1 MFKKFSFFSCL
12 KFQYLFFFFFN
23 FIKVTSSQNVLRFFS
38 SFSSRS
44 KEMIKKILK
53 FFFPFKISM
62 SFLSN
67 LEQIT
72 STAYQN
78 RSQTLNDSIT
88 AKKKRSTTIKNRVII
103 PILSHPPPPFST
115 TSNPFFPYLERN
127 INDENLGG
135 KKKKKKSLK
144 GRKEGRKVERKR
156 RRGKKG
162 ERKMERL

>member
-103 PILSHPPPPFST
+103 PILSHPPPFST
-115 TSNPFFPYLERN
+115 TSNPFFLYLERN

-135 KKKKKKSLK
+135 KKKKKKEFE
-144 GRKEGRKVERKR
+144 RKEGRKVERKR
-156 RRGKKG
+156 RGKKR

>member
-53 FFFPFKISM
+53 YFFPFKISM

-115 TSNPFFPYLERN
+115 TSNPFFLYLERN

-135 KKKKKKSLK
+135 KKKKKK
-144 GRKEGRKVERKR
+144 RV
-156 RRGKKG
+156 
-162 ERKMERL
+162 